1 MTVLDIIQKSGEFL
15 ERKGVDSPRLQ
26 VELILEQVLKMPR
39 LQLYVNFERPITDN
53 ELDRLRDYVR
63 RRGTREPLQHIL
75 GSTSFCGLEIEVG
88 RQALIPRPETE
99 MLAERAWKF
108 LNARIGSNSQL
119 STQEQ
124 PSTVLELG
132 VGSGCISVAIAV
144 NSPTAQ
150 VTAIDLSDE
159 ALELAGRNVRR
170 HELADRVRLL
180 KSDGFGQL
188 PPGVQYD
195 LIVSNPPYIPS
206 GEIETLQPEVRD
218 HDPRAALD
226 GGEDG
231 LNFYRMLA
239 DQASAC
245 LRPGGV
251 MMLEFGDGQA
261 SVIGTIFK
269 DTGWTVDAI
278 VRDLADKERFIVLS
292 R

>member
-180 KSDGFGQL
+180 KSDGFNEL
-188 PPGVQYD
+188 SPAVQYD

-206 GEIETLQPEVRD
+206 AEIETLQPEVRD
-218 HDPRAALD
+218 HDPRTALD

-231 LNFYRMLA
+231 LDFYRMLA
-239 DQASAC
+239 DQAAAW
-245 LRPGGV
+245 LRSGGA

-261 SVIGTIFK
+261 PVIGTIFK